1 VTPQASPPPT
11 VKVQT
16 ANAQTSNALIAGV
29 STAGA
34 PLAVTLGDPAGIGP
48 EIIVKAWAALRQAG
62 PVFMVVGDHDA
73 LASASSRGGAK
84 LRRIGSPEAATDIF
98 PDALPVLDL
107 PLLSPV
113 VAGKPSPAYAPAI
126 IRWIET
132 GVGLALSGAVRGLV
146 TAPIAK
152 KPLYEAG
159 FSFPGH
165 TEFLAELT
173 AGAAY
178 DGPRGPVMMLATA
191 SLRTVLATIHLPLAA
206 AISSLSTARIVEV
219 GRTTAYALTHDFGIT
234 HPRLALAGLN
244 PHAGED
250 GALGREEIEIVNPAA
265 AELRAMG
272 IDCADAR
279 PADSLF
285 HEEARARYDAV
296 ICLYHDQALIPV
308 KTLDF
313 WGGVNASLGL
323 PIVRTSPDHGVG
335 YDIAGRGL
343 ARADSLIAALHMAH
357 DMASARL
364 RSRGGLAGGA
374 SAQSL

>member
-1 VTPQASPPPT
+1 LSGVYLGSDDVTPATATGRSASP
-11 VKVQT
+11 
-16 ANAQTSNALIAGV
+16 
-29 STAGA
+29 A
-34 PLAVTLGDPAGIGP
+34 PLALTLGDPAGIGP
-48 EIIVKAWAALRQAG
+48 EIIVKAWTALRRDG

-73 LASASSRGGAK
+73 LAAAWSRGGAK
-84 LRRIGSPEAATDIF
+84 IRRIGSPDAAANVF

-107 PLLSPV
+107 PLLNPV

-132 GVGLALSGAVRGLV
+132 GVGLALSGAVCGLV

-152 KPLYEAG
+152 KPLYDAG

-178 DGPRGPVMMLATA
+178 GGPRGPVMMLSAA
-191 SLRTVLATIHLPLAA
+191 GLKTVLVTIHLPLRA
-206 AISSLSTARIVEV
+206 AIAALTIDRIVEV
-219 GRTTAYALTHDFGIT
+219 GRVTAYALAHDFGLAR
-234 HPRLALAGLN
+234 PRLALAGLN

-250 GALGREEIEIVNPAA
+250 GALGREEIDIIDPAA
-265 AELRAMG
+265 AALRAMD

-285 HEEARARYDAV
+285 HETARARYDAV

-313 WGGVNASLGL
+313 WGGVNATLGL

-343 ARADSLIAALHMAH
+343 ARADSLIAALQMAQA
-357 DMASARL
+357 MANA
-364 RSRGGLAGGA
+364 RSRGLDSLAVG
-374 SAQSL
+374 S